1 MVNIHS
7 TFEDTIDGDEFLAV
21 THNVNFSMK
30 FCPHLGAQLEDF
42 LASFETTGQ

>member
-7 TFEDTIDGDEFLAV
+7 TFEDTIDGDDFLAV
-21 THNVNFSMK
+21 ADNVNFSIR

-42 LASFETTGQ
+42 PASFETTGQ